1 LQVKIVSTAT
11 WKVPLLAG
19 VAAWASL
26 MGAAQ
31 AQDAA
36 RVADAPLEVEVVD
49 VATAA
54 ASARN
59 ATDADAAVDA
69 DGAARE
75 DLEQQA
81 NAAYEAQD
89 WAGARRLID
98 QAIAVDP
105 RQARLYRLKAYIAAA
120 TEDNAG
126 VLAAA
131 AQALQVDPTDAE
143 SLQLQGT
150 AKAKGGDTAG
160 ALADYAAALQ
170 AGGHASS
177 LFRNYLFLLNQQ
189 HDNARMLEVFA
200 AYEQAYRDDPEGTGQ
215 QADIQFHAAQ
225 AYHHLG
231 QPRRALELLDQA
243 IAQSPQ
249 VAGYYGN
256 RALAQHALGRSSQ
269 SLADDGQAMRL
280 APSEPLYPYNRGVT
294 RLDMGDAA
302 GALQDFKAALALGKD
317 DADTWLNIG
326 VVEERLGRTRE
337 ALAAYDRA
345 LAKDPGNPRVL
356 TNRLSLQ
363 GKGGKGDSAAV
374 TAQAGTLPAE
384 NQAQLLFNQGQAQ
397 SRAGQWQAAADL
409 FAQAVRRDPGL
420 DTAWLNLGVA
430 QARLGQHQRALDT
443 FNDYLQRAPL
453 KTIGLLNRANVLH
466 ELGDDAAAEK
476 DLLRAVQLEPGNLDI
491 QQRLAFHYSR
501 TGQTDT
507 ARRYYAQLV
516 TLPGNLS
523 PDAFINYAAML
534 LQLGDSREAAVV
546 AGNGVARFPDN
557 YGLRLNQANAL
568 GDSGQHALAVD
579 AYRAAMRLQPKRLD
593 AHFNLGNLYL
603 QQLKQPRKA
612 VQEYRTALTLPSAPD
627 LDAAGQRE
635 QRMSIHL
642 NLASALTDSGDAAG
656 ARAALQAAIE
666 ESPED
671 YRPWFNR
678 AAMALSAGDPAAAT
692 PDFEAAWVRL
702 DALQR
707 AQPAR
712 AQPDPELLEHAG
724 YLLFH
729 LGRTGEAASRMQQLL
744 QAQPDNIE
752 AQRNYGFM
760 LLDLGRPQDARQLFE
775 QAFTR
780 EPDEVD
786 GWLGVLACA
795 MLDSDPAQLA
805 RLKRQF
811 EQRFAKRYV
820 LSAGLPEQ
828 LMSSEG
834 YWYSDRFLQLWRQLL
849 VAG

>member
-1 LQVKIVSTAT
+1 M
-11 WKVPLLAG
+11 PLLAG

-36 RVADAPLEVEVVD
+36 RVADAPVDVEVVD

-54 ASARN
+54 ASARD

-69 DGAARE
+69 DGASPE

-374 TAQAGTLPAE
+374 AAQAGTLPAE

-656 ARAALQAAIE
+656 ARAALQAAIK

-811 EQRFAKRYV
+811 EQRFARRYV

-828 LMSSEG
+828 LMRSEG

>member
-1 LQVKIVSTAT
+1 MA
-11 WKVPLLAG
+11 LLAG
-19 VAAWASL
+19 SVALASL

-36 RVADAPLEVEVVD
+36 SVADAAVRVVD
-49 VATAA
+49 VAPARDASGADAPADTDA
-54 ASARN
+54 ASS
-59 ATDADAAVDA
+59 
-69 DGAARE
+69 E

-89 WAGARRLID
+89 WPGARRLIE
-98 QAIAVDP
+98 QAIALDP
-105 RQARLYRLKAYIAAA
+105 QQARLYRLKAYIAAA
-120 TEDNAG
+120 TDDNAG

-131 AQALQVDPTDAE
+131 AQALQADPTDAE

-150 AKAKGGDTAG
+150 AKAKAGDTAG

-170 AGGHASS
+170 AGGHASG

-189 HDNARMLEVFA
+189 NDNARMLEVFA
-200 AYEQAYRDDPEGTGQ
+200 AYERAYRDDPEGTGQ
-215 QADIQFHAAQ
+215 EADILFHAAQ

-280 APSEPLYPYNRGVT
+280 APTEPLYPYNRGVT

-302 GALQDFKAALALGKD
+302 GARQDFKAALALGKD

-363 GKGGKGDSAAV
+363 GKGDSAAV
-374 TAQAGTLPAE
+374 AAQAGALPAE

-409 FAQAVRRDPGL
+409 FAQAVRLDPGL

-453 KTIGLLNRANVLH
+453 KTLGLLNRATVLH
-466 ELGDDAAAEK
+466 ELGDDGAAEK
-476 DLLRAVQLEPGNLDI
+476 DLLRAAQLEPGNLDI
-491 QQRLAFHYSR
+491 QQRLAYHYSR
-501 TGQTDT
+501 TGQTDK
-507 ARRYYAQLV
+507 ARRHYAQLV

-534 LQLGDSREAAVV
+534 LQLGDTREAAVV

-557 YGLRLNQANAL
+557 YGLRLNQGSAL

-579 AYRAAMRLQPKRLD
+579 AYRAAMRLQPQRLD

-612 VQEYRTALTLPSAPD
+612 VQEYRTALTLQSAPD
-627 LDAAGQRE
+627 LDAAAQRE

-656 ARAALQAAIE
+656 ARAALQAAIDE
-666 ESPED
+666 APED

-707 AQPAR
+707 ARPTQ
-712 AQPDPELLEHAG
+712 AQPDPDLLEHAG

-729 LGRTGEAASRMQQLL
+729 LGRTGEAASRLQQLL
-744 QAQPDNIE
+744 QAQPDNID

-760 LLDLGRPQDARQLFE
+760 LLDLGRPQEARQLFE

-780 EPDEVD
+780 EPDDVD
-786 GWLGVLACA
+786 GWLGLLACA
-795 MLDSDPAQLA
+795 MLDSDPAHLA

-811 EQRFAKRYV
+811 EQRFDGRYR
-820 LSAGLPEQ
+820 LSDDLPTR
-828 LMSSEG
+828 LMRNEG
-834 YWYSDRFLQLWRQLL
+834 YWYSARFVQLWRQLM
-849 VAG
+849 ATG